1 MPKSVRAL
9 LAVVTGLVTWFALGT
24 LGNFA
29 IRALVPDYAMVEK
42 AMNFTLPM
50 LWARLAL
57 GAACTVAAGAACTVV
72 ARQWALPAY
81 VLALVVVL
89 LFIPVHIGLWTRFP
103 VWYHLLFLGSLVP
116 LTLLGARLL
125 PRAHAEAA

>member
-1 MPKSVRAL
+1 MP
-9 LAVVTGLVTWFALGT
+9 
-24 LGNFA
+24 N
-29 IRALVPDYAMVEK
+29 YARVEK

-50 LWARLAL
+50 LWARLVL

-72 ARQWALPAY
+72 ALQWALPTY

-103 VWYHLLFLGSLVP
+103 VWYPLLFLGSLVP
-116 LTLLGARLL
+116 STLLGARLP
-125 PRAHAEAA
+125 PRAHGEAA

>member
-9 LAVVTGLVTWFALGT
+9 LAVVAGLVAWFALGT
-24 LGNFA
+24 LGNFV
-29 IRALVPDYAMVEK
+29 IRALVPDYAAVEK

-50 LWARLAL
+50 LWVRLAL
-57 GAACTVAAGAACTVV
+57 GAACTVAGGAACTVI
-72 ARQWALPAY
+72 ARQWTTPRYL
-81 VLALVVVL
+81 LALVVVL

-116 LTLLGARLL
+116 LTLLGARLP
-125 PRAHAEAA
+125 PRAQAPGR